1 MKKRKEVNVTM
12 KTGIYEGIEEKKVWI
27 EDYMERWEKY
37 RGPEHPLTEEDK
49 EKARNNLMESLR
61 LH

>member
-1 MKKRKEVNVTM
+1 M
-12 KTGIYEGIEEKKVWI
+12 KTGIYEEIEEKKVWI

-37 RGPEHPLTEEDK
+37 RGLEHPLTEEDK